1 MIFFPYWPELPK
13 RTKQKNVP
21 KCGLYTNYIS
31 NWALNRRVWIETMLL
46 LEFVCL
52 LSLLSWISLSLYL
65 VSYFSITRFLF
76 SFFFFWCMTSWLLP
90 IGILFQK
97 LCWLARQK
105 NVLKVVFLLFF
116 HIFFTMQTCCRLF
129 TWHLPIRVPQWK
141 IEINK
146 NDFVLEQIRQ
156 IIFSKIQGN
165 SFWQL
170 AVTKFT

>member
-90 IGILFQK
+90 IGILFLK
-97 LCWLARQK
+97 LCWLARQFFF
-105 NVLKVVFLLFF
+105 LKFLLFF
-116 HIFFTMQTCCRLF
+116 IGFTSFSGLRSCK
-129 TWHLPIRVPQWK
+129 K
-141 IEINK
+141 IIWTNSWDLENYKNK
-146 NDFVLEQIRQ
+146 LDKSI
-156 IIFSKIQGN
+156 
-165 SFWQL
+165 
-170 AVTKFT
+170 TK